1 MSLQNKVTPLTL
13 ELIDAPFTGVWQL
26 LYPGFEQPIFMIR
39 IINDSDT
46 GLLVSYDSAIIGQV
60 TNDYVAEHD
69 TIQIYFQ
76 ANAQLNYTP
85 ANLSQGRKVWI
96 RSLAAGGNGLVACT
110 GYTSYR

>member
-1 MSLQNKVTPLTL
+1 MSLQNKVTPLAL
-13 ELIDAPFTGVWQL
+13 QLIGAPFTGAWQL

-39 IINDSDT
+39 IINDSDV
-46 GLLVSYDSAIIGQV
+46 GLLVSYDSADAGQV
-60 TNDYVAEHD
+60 ENDYVAEND

-76 ANAQLNYTP
+76 ANAQPNYAP

-96 RSLAAGGNGLVACT
+96 RSIGAGGAGLVACT